1 MAWFR
6 RGSLVCAHNGLG
18 SGSVTCAMW
27 HRWFS
32 CVCDRVQRWFR
43 SMRCNGSIACVFTGG
58 LIMVSLVVRMSVCGM
73 VYIWVRCVWSSVV
86 VQLIVAWFICGSVV
100 VQLWFA
106 CMSEFNIIGSDMC

>member
-1 MAWFR
+1 MASFR

-18 SGSVTCAMW
+18 SGSVTCVMR

-43 SMRCNGSIACVFTGG
+43 SMRCNDSIACVFTGG

-100 VQLWFA
+100 VQLRLA
-106 CMSEFNIIGSDMC
+106 CMFDFSILGSDMC